1 MCSRSGRFLASPLHV
16 PPHSESCSSAHR
28 MYRMLPLS
36 SQLYTSSLNTTT
48 VIVIGLIQAIFLVF
62 LRCYIDSELA
72 FSAHLVVKIHF
83 PSCIKNL
90 KMGWP
95 ELRAGCSSARQ
106 GRDNFTRIKLLAVN
120 CESWVQWNQC
130 GHHRPSILDTGSSQ
144 LHWRFSNDTVCP
156 PLNLNLLAKGITASN
171 FADFT
176 RYICLH
182 WSPNS
187 TYHLYFVEDYHTFAH
202 VPQCRNATV

>member
-1 MCSRSGRFLASPLHV
+1 
-16 PPHSESCSSAHR
+16 
-28 MYRMLPLS
+28 MLD
-36 SQLYTSSLNTTT
+36 
-48 VIVIGLIQAIFLVF
+48 
-62 LRCYIDSELA
+62 REEA

-130 GHHRPSILDTGSSQ
+130 GHPGPSTGILDTGSSQ

-156 PLNLNLLAKGITASN
+156 PLYATCIIASN
-171 FADFT
+171 FADFR

-187 TYHLYFVEDYHTFAH
+187 TYHLYFVEYNHA
-202 VPQCRNATV
+202 NAMCPSVEMPLCSWSMHHCTSCSSEVGVKIMMSKWLIESRQQVAAWHFMGIYLISETLSF